1 MNVPWILVRRRP
13 RIAIIATGDEIVRP
27 GELTSKNQIVSSN
40 SYTLHAFLTALGADV
55 QILGVAPDD
64 TDAIGLLAKEAEG
77 SDLLVTTG
85 GASVG
90 KHDLIQEAL
99 SAQKFGKNALKL
111 NFWKIAMRPGKPL
124 IFGKLQKKPFIG
136 LPGNPVSTM
145 ICGLIFLKPAIET
158 MLGLEIKQESE
169 FATLT
174 HELSKNDERQD
185 YLRSYAFKTKTGEQ
199 FVEPFNKQDSSMMAT
214 LAKANC
220 LIVREPFDKKKKG

>member
-1 MNVPWILVRRRP
+1 M
-13 RIAIIATGDEIVRP
+13 
-27 GELTSKNQIVSSN
+27 
-40 SYTLHAFLTALGADV
+40 TALGADV

-64 TDAIGLLAKEAEG
+64 TNAIGLLAKEAEG

-99 SAQKFGKNALKL
+99 STQKFGKNALKL

-124 IFGKLQKKPFIG
+124 ILASCKRNLIG

-158 MLGLEIKQESE
+158 MLGLEIKQEVE
-169 FATLT
+169 FATLAYNLP
-174 HELSKNDERQD
+174 ENGERQD
-185 YLRSYAFKTKTGEQ
+185 YLRSFAFKTKS
-199 FVEPFNKQDSSMMAT
+199 EPI
-214 LAKANC
+214 C
-220 LIVREPFDKKKKG
+220 